1 MSALPEVF
9 EARLLFVVSVAPA
22 VVLLELLLLLEVSV
36 EAVEELGLVTEVGDE
51 LGDVV
56 LEDALGDVLVLA
68 VDEALNPA
76 EVDEELGLVED
87 EELGLVAEL
96 EELGVVDVEELGL
109 VAEVVV
115 SLAARVEL
123 LLRVLSVA
131 ALEELGDVVAVA
143 EVLGVVAEV
152 P

>member
-1 MSALPEVF
+1 MSALPAVF

-22 VVLLELLLLLEVSV
+22 VVPLELLPLLEVSV
-36 EAVEELGLVTEVGDE
+36 EAVEELGLVTEVDDE

-87 EELGLVAEL
+87 EELGLVAEV

-131 ALEELGDVVAVA
+131 AVEELGDVVAVA
-143 EVLGVVAEV
+143 EELGVVAEV